1 MATKQTD
8 TVAMTEEQLERVA
21 GGFTAPSDGGYTFRL
36 RRGSKGLAMQGGR
49 VIFESVAA
57 SYGKS
62 VTCTSGGYA
71 CPNDR

>member
-8 TVAMTEEQLERVA
+8 TVAMTEEQLDTVVGGWHDAA
-21 GGFTAPSDGGYTFRL
+21 GHGCGGLHTG
-36 RRGSKGLAMQGGR
+36 GSKGLAMQGGR